1 MSYILDALKKADS
14 ERERG
19 SVPGLHAQPVPLTNP
34 RPDTPSGASTQQRM
48 LTISG
53 LSVALAGAAA
63 WYWAS
68 PNQPAILPAL
78 VPAPQ
83 SDSQPATRPLMK
95 SPQSL
100 PPPMAKADSPPVSVA
115 EAPTAAS
122 AKPVTA
128 IPDSVVTQAQ
138 RPAVSTTPRETVA
151 QKTPLTPLGPPLA
164 ATPAK
169 AYGNALTSA
178 QLKPRV
184 ESNPANSSRFIEDPI
199 PAANELAPEIRAV
212 LPKLVIGGATYSENA
227 AYRTLIING
236 QVFQEREKPT
246 PDLEVEQIRA
256 KTVVLN
262 FKGHRFWLAY

>member
-19 SVPGLHAQPVPLTNP
+19 SVPGLHAQPVHLTNP
-34 RPDTPSGASTQQRM
+34 RPDAHSGASTQQKM
-48 LTISG
+48 LIISS

-68 PNQPAILPAL
+68 PTQSALLPVL

-83 SDSQPATRPLMK
+83 SDAQPATLALIN

-100 PPPMAKADSPPVSVA
+100 PPVAKADSPPASVA
-115 EAPTAAS
+115 AAPVPATAN
-122 AKPVTA
+122 PVTA
-128 IPDSVVTQAQ
+128 IANSVVTQARQ
-138 RPAVSTTPRETVA
+138 AASATPRGAVA
-151 QKTPLTPLGPPLA
+151 QKTPPPPLPPSMA

-169 AYGNALTSA
+169 AFGNVLASA
-178 QLKPRV
+178 QLTPRA
-184 ESNPANSSRFIEDPI
+184 ESSTGKNSRVIEDPI
-199 PAANELAPEIRAV
+199 PAASELAPEIRAV

-236 QVFQEREKPT
+236 QVFQEREKPS

-256 KTVVLN
+256 RTVVLN